1 MTVKSIIIEVPEN
14 IAATLRI
21 PSNKDIGKELKK
33 ELALHLYE
41 EGILSFGNA
50 MKLAEMGVVEF
61 HLLLGERKIPRHYG
75 IDQYEEDIATVQSRL
90 KAI

>member
-33 ELALHLYE
+33 ELALHLYK
-41 EGILSFGNA
+41 EGILSLGNA
-50 MKLAEMGVVEF
+50 MKLADMGIVEF

>member
-1 MTVKSIIIEVPEN
+1 MKSIIIEVPET

-21 PSNKDIGKELKK
+21 PSNKDVAKELKK

-50 MKLAEMGVVEF
+50 VKLAEMEVVEF
-61 HLLLGERKIPRHYG
+61 HLLLGARKIPRHYG
-75 IDQYEEDIATVQSRL
+75 IDQYEEDTAVVESRL

>member
-1 MTVKSIIIEVPEN
+1 MKSIIIEVPEN

-21 PSNKDIGKELKK
+21 PSKKDVAKELKK

-50 MKLAEMGVVEF
+50 MKLAELGVIEF

-75 IDQYEEDIATVQSRL
+75 IDQYEEDIAAIESGL